1 MGKDK
6 RVKVCYGLRGL
17 YVLSGVLGLIW
28 AERGLGLHFRTEL
41 EALQSLPVSGRHV
54 TFSTIDQSVANLL
67 RNSMTGS
74 PSFGLY
80 QSGRL
85 DFQSAVSALLRQSA
99 VNPMIEIQS
108 RSVDPFLSLTGGA
121 EDTTHSHE
129 FRFRVKGIPLCGF
142 QVRGHE
148 LSGGSSVVMGN
159 VPDVDLYEPAPDRD
173 WPDSALAAEKAK
185 DHLAESSGAPFES
198 ISVRQAKRCFYVT
211 NRSLLPVWE
220 MTLVA
225 QGALY
230 EVRADGYEVV
240 STRPLFFSID
250 GVAKVF
256 KSNRRDTAIVDI
268 PLPGLKGDGTLT
280 SEFLRT
286 IVPDGKPKAS
296 EPSNVFAYD
305 PEDYRFEEVMVYAQA
320 QSHFD
325 FFTKL
330 GFSWYGPKPL
340 DIKPNTPPPGSSGPN
355 NALFQP
361 GDEGAGIFPTITIDA
376 GDKKTLQNL
385 VSDGD
390 VVSHEFGHHVVYK
403 TLKSTEGESLV
414 LHEGLSDFFVFSRT
428 GDPCLGETICPEK
441 SLACVQVGQCLRTA
455 ANPMVYGDQT
465 WKMWAG
471 PNNRLGHRHSQLI
484 SGYLWDLRTS
494 GGFSGDDLAKVTIK
508 AVSLFAETSGFC
520 DFLTALL
527 AADRELYASSHESVI
542 REKAEKRGLGN
553 FLAQV
558 NACPVTMSSA
568 STATSSGDTPATE
581 STTKKRGMKDLLT
594 GGKCGVA
601 AFPSAP
607 GNGSWL
613 TWILL
618 LGPLFLLLVPKK
630 SLKPLKVKKNYPRS
644 SRNSD
649 SARRRY

>member
-1 MGKDK
+1 MGENK
-6 RVKVCYGLRGL
+6 RQSVRDALRGF
-17 YVLSGVLGLIW
+17 YVLSGVLGLVW
-28 AERGLGLHFRTEL
+28 SERGLGLHFRTEL
-41 EALQSLPVSGRHV
+41 EALKALPVSGRHV

-85 DFQSAVSALLRQSA
+85 DFQSAVAAFLRQST
-99 VNPMIEIQS
+99 VNPMIQI
-108 RSVDPFLSLTGGA
+108 RSQTIDPFLSLTDGTG
-121 EDTTHSHE
+121 DTTHSHE
-129 FRFRVKGIPLCGF
+129 FRFHVRGISLCGF

-148 LSGGSSVVMGN
+148 LADGSSVVMGN

-173 WPDSALAAEKAK
+173 WPDSELSAEKAK
-185 DHLAESSGAPFES
+185 DFLAESSGAPIES

-211 NRSLLPVWE
+211 NRALLPVWE
-220 MTLVA
+220 MTLMA

-240 STRPLFFSID
+240 SSRPLFFAAD

-256 KSNRRDTAIVDI
+256 RSNRRDTAIVDI

-286 IVPDGKPKAS
+286 AVPDGKPKAS
-296 EPSNVFAYD
+296 ESNNIFAYVPD
-305 PEDYRFEEVMVYAQA
+305 DYRFEEVMVYAQA

-340 DIKPNTPPPGSSGPN
+340 EIKPNTSPPSGPN

-361 GDEGAGIFPTITIDA
+361 GDEGAGILPTITIDA

-390 VVSHEFGHHVVYK
+390 VISHEFGHHVVYK

-414 LHEGLSDFFVFSRT
+414 LHEGLADFFVFSRT
-428 GDPCLGETICPEK
+428 GDACLGETICPEK

-465 WKMWAG
+465 WRMWAG

-484 SGYLWDLRTS
+484 SGYLWDLRSS
-494 GGFSGDDLAKVTIK
+494 GGFAGDDLAKVTLK
-508 AVSLFAETSGFC
+508 AVSLLAETSGFC
-520 DFLTALL
+520 DFLTAFL
-527 AADRELYASSHESVI
+527 AADRELYASSHEGVI

-553 FLAQV
+553 FVAQV
-558 NACPVTMSSA
+558 QACPVSMSSA
-568 STATSSGDTPATE
+568 STSTSSGDTQATE

-601 AFPSAP
+601 ASPSSP
-607 GNGSWL
+607 GSGSWV
-613 TWILL
+613 TWTLL
-618 LGPLFLLLVPKK
+618 LGPLLLLLFPKK
-630 SLKPLKVKKNYPRS
+630 TLKPLKIRQKSPRS

-649 SARRRY
+649 IARKR

>member
-1 MGKDK
+1 MGRNK
-6 RVKVCYGLRGL
+6 RVRVFDALRGF
-17 YVLSGVLGLIW
+17 YVLSGVIGLIW
-28 AERGLGLHFRTEL
+28 SERGLGLHFRTEL
-41 EALQSLPVSGRHV
+41 EALQSLPISGRHV
-54 TFSTIDQSVANLL
+54 TFSTIDQSVTNLL
-67 RNSMTGS
+67 RKSLNQS

-85 DFQSAVSALLRQSA
+85 DFQSAVAAFLRQST

-108 RSVDPFLSLTGGA
+108 RSVDPLFNLTDGTA
-121 EDTTHSHE
+121 DTTLSHE
-129 FRFRVKGIPLCGF
+129 FRFRVRGIPLCGF

-148 LSGGSSVVMGN
+148 LSDGSSLVMGN

-173 WPDSALAAEKAK
+173 WPDSGLAAEKAR
-185 DHLAESSGAPFES
+185 DHLAESSGTASENIS
-198 ISVRQAKRCFYVT
+198 IRQAKRCFYVT

-225 QGALY
+225 QGAVY

-240 STRPLFFSID
+240 SSRPLFFAAD

-256 KSNRRDTAIVDI
+256 RSNRRDTAIVDI
-268 PLPGLKGDGTLT
+268 PLPGLKGDGSLT

-286 IVPDGKPKAS
+286 VVPDGKPRAS
-296 EPSNVFAYD
+296 ESNNVFAYAPD
-305 PEDYRFEEVMVYAQA
+305 DYRFEEVMVYAQA
-320 QSHFD
+320 TSHFD

-340 DIKPNTPPPGSSGPN
+340 EIKPNTPPPSGPN

-361 GDEGAGIFPTITIDA
+361 GDESSNIVPTITIDA
-376 GDKKTLQNL
+376 GDAKTLQNL

-390 VVSHEFGHHVVYK
+390 VISHEFGHHVIYK
-403 TLKSTEGESLV
+403 TLRSTEGESLV
-414 LHEGLSDFFVFSRT
+414 LHEGLADFFVFSRT

-471 PNNRLGHRHSQLI
+471 PYNRLGHRHSQLI
-484 SGYLWDLRTS
+484 SGYLWDLRSS
-494 GGFSGDDLAKVTIK
+494 GGFSGDDLAKVTLK

-520 DFLTALL
+520 DFLTGFL
-527 AADRELYASSHESVI
+527 AADRELYASSHEGII

-558 NACPVTMSSA
+558 PTCPVSMSSA
-568 STATSSGDTPATE
+568 KTSTSSGDTQATE

-594 GGKCGVA
+594 GGRCGVA
-601 AFPSAP
+601 APPSSV
-607 GNGSWL
+607 GSRPTVTWL
-613 TWILL
+613 VL
-618 LGPLFLLLVPKK
+618 LGPLLLLLVPKRT
-630 SLKPLKVKKNYPRS
+630 LKPLKIRRQLPSS

-649 SARRRY
+649 IARRR